1 LDQAAESV
9 EELLRAAEV
18 GGTIQLRI
26 DKGRLNAE
34 VHDRV
39 SPIVNPSPDPGG
51 RVQTPSRPW
60 LQMRAVSL
68 AGSRRWKAL
77 ESLTAGSSSP
87 EPPGQLIATDM
98 GAIRSQSVGWVCFVV
113 CPVLEMQA

>member
-1 LDQAAESV
+1 MKAPRPTGRGAVAIMKSHDARVAPQAV
-9 EELLRAAEV
+9 PR
-18 GGTIQLRI
+18 TIPA
-26 DKGRLNAE
+26 D
-34 VHDRV
+34 
-39 SPIVNPSPDPGG
+39 PPGG
-51 RVQTPSRPW
+51 RLQTPSRPW

-98 GAIRSQSVGWVCFVV
+98 GAIRSQSVGWVWSATANLRAHAHEV
-113 CPVLEMQA
+113 ATGG